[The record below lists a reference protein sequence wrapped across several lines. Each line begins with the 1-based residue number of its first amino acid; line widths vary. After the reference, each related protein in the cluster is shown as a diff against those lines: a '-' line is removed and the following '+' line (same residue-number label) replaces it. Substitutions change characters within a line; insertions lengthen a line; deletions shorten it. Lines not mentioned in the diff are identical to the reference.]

1 MRLIV
6 AVKLKNS
13 NIMNIV
19 GDVQNKEYARSLA
32 SQFSPRLLGD
42 QSLYIHKDSPII
54 DVEKWSQERS
64 YSYQPGNK
72 MFMVAFFMDN
82 ITQVLQIEAGGVKSA
97 YNNIKVKYGIQ
108 ENPFMLIYEMNQV
121 HRRKSAVNAA
131 KEVLK
136 DKNKTNMFLTKAS
149 EKIRT
154 FPALGEYAED
164 IFYLIGMIRDYIDGS
179 YREIPVG
186 TIVGAFACI
195 IYFVSPVD
203 LIPDVVP
210 GLGQLD
216 DVAILIWA
224 LKQLHDDIQAY
235 AKWLTNDGEL
245 VPVL

>member
-1 MRLIV
+1 MERQMIYPLIALRGITV
-6 AVKLKNS
+6 FPGV
-13 NIMNIV
+13 I
-19 GDVQNKEYARSLA
+19 
-32 SQFSPRLLGD
+32 
-42 QSLYIHKDSPII
+42 IHFDLNRK
-54 DVEKWSQERS
+54 
-64 YSYQPGNK
+64 
-72 MFMVAFFMDN
+72 
-82 ITQVLQIEAGGVKSA
+82 KSIA
-97 YNNIKVKYGIQ
+97 
-108 ENPFMLIYEMNQV
+108 
-121 HRRKSAVNAA
+121 AVNAA